1 MKKLFFCLLGGAM
14 MLNSCTDDSGIFV
27 PDGIKEPILPVE
39 TKPNEVVKGDV
50 FSKLNLDYPGLEK
63 VKQHYEAGEHYLA
76 AKELLEYYR
85 WRSNVVN
92 PTVPSYVT
100 ATADDINKADQA
112 LEYRFYVRGFY
123 ESKDNNIEKYYCFL
137 KDGKINWDLTV
148 EGVTDQE
155 FRFQRHRHQWME
167 PQAKA
172 YATTK
177 NENYIKNW
185 IEVYTDWM
193 NTYPC
198 PVGVTFPEG
207 ESNDI
212 NYQWKG
218 LQPAERVLSQ
228 INILQYYLSSPNFSP
243 EWLCAVLNAFA
254 EAVECIR
261 LNYYADSNI
270 LITQAQAVAF
280 AGILM
285 PEFAKSEEWVN
296 EGARKLNEEL
306 DKQFLPD
313 GTHYELDPSYHIAAI
328 EDFRSTYEVFKVN
341 NNNALPADFISRLEK
356 ASEFVADLIYPNY
369 SIDNFNDTRNSS
381 YSKSVIIKNLNS
393 YKSMFPENN
402 LIKWMASEGK
412 EGTIPSYTTKAYPES
427 GYYMLRDGW
436 KSDGMM
442 MVLKNNDNGGNKWH
456 CQPDNGTFGIVYKGR
471 NFFPDAGVYA
481 YSGGDRTTYRASKNH
496 NTLTAL
502 SKDYESAFQK
512 GKLVKMETVGN
523 VDLLITEHEM
533 KAGLTHRRTVFFVDK
548 KFFVILDEA
557 YGNTNGDKINYNLH
571 MLSVDENEKAGNT
584 IAEAE
589 GELATSQTVN
599 MYSKFEDGNNMIAKV
614 YSQSNTD
621 LQFSNSDTNYSS
633 AIGIVSGKRKS
644 IQFTARKPKND
655 VSRFITVISPTEDGN
670 SFKDKISISFVSSQL
685 DENKVPLS
693 TEIKVKVD
701 NKDYEL
707 KYPLQ

>member
-1 MKKLFFCLLGGAM
+1 MKKLFFYLLGGAM
-14 MLNSCTDDSGIFV
+14 MLNSCTDDSGVFV
-27 PDGIKEPILPVE
+27 PDGIKEPTLPVE
-39 TKPNEVVKGDV
+39 TKPNDVVKGDV

-92 PTVPSYVT
+92 PAVPTVVNAS
-100 ATADDINKADQA
+100 ADDINKADQA

-123 ESKDNNIEKYYCFL
+123 ESKENNVEKYYCFL

-155 FRFQRHRHQWME
+155 FRYQRHRHQWME

-172 YATTK
+172 YATTR

-207 ESNDI
+207 ESNNV

-243 EWLCAVLNAFA
+243 EWLCTVLNAFA
-254 EAVECIR
+254 DAVECIR

-285 PEFAKSEEWVN
+285 PEFTKSEEWVN

-306 DKQFLPD
+306 DKQFLSD

-341 NNNALPADFISRLEK
+341 NNNVLPADFISRLEK

-369 SIDNFNDTRNSS
+369 SIDNFNDTRNVS
-381 YSKSVIIKNLNS
+381 YTKSVLLKNLKN
-393 YKSMFPENN
+393 YQSMFPENN

-412 EGTIPSYTTKAYPES
+412 EGTTPGYTTKAYPES

-442 MVLKNNDNGGNKWH
+442 MVLKNNDNSDNKWH
-456 CQPDNGTFGIVYKGR
+456 CQPDNGTFGIVYKDR

-481 YSGGDRTTYRASKNH
+481 YSGGDRNTYLASKNH

-502 SKDYESAFQK
+502 SANYGNAFQK
-512 GKLVKMETVGN
+512 GKFVKMETVEN

-533 KAGLTHRRTVFFVDK
+533 KAGLTHRRSVFFVEK

-571 MLSVDENEKAGNT
+571 MLSGGNAETGDKDTEVIDEST
-584 IAEAE
+584 S
-589 GELATSQTVN
+589 SQTVT
-599 MYSKFEDGNNMIAKV
+599 MYSNFADKNNMIAKI
-614 YSQSNTD
+614 YSQSSTEM
-621 LQFSNSDTNYSS
+621 STVISDTNYSD
-633 AIGIVSGKRKS
+633 AIGTVSGKRKS
-644 IQFTARKPKND
+644 IQFTARKAKDN
-655 VSRFITVISPTEDGN
+655 VSRFITVISPTEDGS
-670 SFKDKISISFVSSQL
+670 SFKDKIEISFTSSQL
-685 DENKVPLS
+685 DDNKVPLS

>member
-1 MKKLFFCLLGGAM
+1 MKKLFFYLLGGAM

-27 PDGIKEPILPVE
+27 PDGIKEPTLPTE
-39 TKPNEVVKGDV
+39 SKPNEAVKGDV

-85 WRSNVVN
+85 WRSSVINPFV
-92 PTVPSYVT
+92 PTVVK

-112 LEYRFYVRGFY
+112 LNYQFYVRGFY
-123 ESKDNNIEKYYCFL
+123 EKKENDVEIYYCFL
-137 KDGKINWDLTV
+137 KDGKIDWDLSV
-148 EGVTDQE
+148 PNVTDQE
-155 FRFQRHRHQWME
+155 FRYQRHRHQWME

-198 PVGVTFPEG
+198 PVGLTFPEG
-207 ESNDI
+207 ESNDV

-228 INILQYYLSSPNFSP
+228 INIIQYYLSSPNFTP
-243 EWLCAVLNAFA
+243 EWLCTVLNAFA
-254 EAVECIR
+254 ESVECIR

-270 LITQAQAVAF
+270 LITQSQAVAF
-280 AGILM
+280 AGVLM
-285 PEFAKSEEWVN
+285 PEFTKSEEWAN

-306 DKQFLPD
+306 DKQFLSD

-341 NNNALPADFISRLEK
+341 NSNVLPADFISRLEK

-369 SIDNFNDTRNSS
+369 TIDNFNDTRNSS
-381 YSKSVIIKNLNS
+381 YSKSVLIKNLNN

-412 EGTIPSYTTKAYPES
+412 EGTTPDYTTKAYPES

-436 KSDGMM
+436 KPDGMM
-442 MVLKNNDNGGNKWH
+442 MVLKNNDNKDNKWH

-481 YSGGDRTTYRASKNH
+481 YSGGDRTIYRASKNH

-512 GKLVKMETVGN
+512 GKFVKMESTGN
-523 VDLLITEHEM
+523 TDVLITEHEI
-533 KAGLTHRRTVFFVDK
+533 KAGLTHRRTVFFVEK
-548 KFFVILDEA
+548 KFFVILDET

-571 MLSVDENEKAGNT
+571 MLSDENQELGNKAT
-584 IAEAE
+584 EVIDESVS
-589 GELATSQTVN
+589 SQTVTIYTN
-599 MYSKFEDGNNMIAKV
+599 FADRNNMIAKV

-621 LQFSNSDTNYSS
+621 IQVVSSETNYSN
-633 AIGIVSGKRKS
+633 AIGVSSGKRKS
-644 IQFTARKPKND
+644 VQFNARKAKED
-655 VSRFITVISPTEDGN
+655 VGRFITVICPFTEDGA
-670 SFKDKISISFVSSQL
+670 SFNNNIGINFLNSQL
-685 DENKVPLS
+685 DNNKVPLS
-693 TEIKVKVD
+693 TEIKVTMSG
-701 NKDYEL
+701 KDYNL
-707 KYPLQ
+707 NYTL